1 MTTVANKIDLSQAV
15 QEIGVLRRVSAD
27 TLHVETDAGTVA
39 CRRAVSCLV
48 APAAGDTV
56 LIATATTG
64 RAWVLAVL
72 EREAS
77 DAATRLEVEGDLDLH
92 LKDGKF
98 TVAAQ
103 EGVSLVSGKEVNV
116 VSGRFNLNAVD
127 GNVALQRLTYV
138 GKFVRSEVEKIKSL
152 ASTFDSVLDRF
163 SQRVKR
169 SYRTVEELEQL
180 KARQLDYKVD
190 KTLAMRSGN
199 ALVTAE
205 NLVKVDG
212 DQIHLG

>member
-1 MTTVANKIDLSQAV
+1 MTNLATELNHSQAV
-15 QEIGVLRRVSAD
+15 QEIGRVRRCDDKSFVVV
-27 TLHVETDAGTVA
+27 TEAGELS

-48 APAAGDTV
+48 APEIDDTV
-56 LIATATTG
+56 LVATATTG

-72 EREAS
+72 ER
-77 DAATRLEVEGDLDLH
+77 DDTQKTRLEVDGDLDVRLRR
-92 LKDGKF
+92 GTF

-103 EGVSLVSGKEVNV
+103 EGVGIVSGSAVQV
-116 VSGRFNLNAVD
+116 VAGRFNLNAVD

-138 GKFVRSEVEKIKSL
+138 GRFLRSEIEKVKSV
-152 ASTFDSVLDRF
+152 ASTLDSVLDRF

-190 KTLAMRSGN
+190 KTMSLRGGN
-199 ALVTAE
+199 TMVTAE
-205 NLVKVDG
+205 KLVKVDG